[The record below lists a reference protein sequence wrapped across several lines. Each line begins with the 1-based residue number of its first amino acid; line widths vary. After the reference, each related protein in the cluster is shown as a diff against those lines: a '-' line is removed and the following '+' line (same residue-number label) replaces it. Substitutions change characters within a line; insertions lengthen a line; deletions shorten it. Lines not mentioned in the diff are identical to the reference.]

1 MATWQVI
8 LYFSSS
14 VPSKWAGSGEPQ
26 WAMIGCPG
34 QTGQLSL
41 ALSQTVMTKSKWT
54 SLYSAHDLLRAPE
67 ASIL

>member
-1 MATWQVI
+1 
-8 LYFSSS
+8 
-14 VPSKWAGSGEPQ
+14 
-26 WAMIGCPG
+26 MIGCPG